1 MRLHRRVA
9 ISTGAA
15 AGIGEA
21 TARLFAKEMARL
33 VLVDIDEE
41 QLNHLASDLEKA
53 GNIVLEVAGDVS
65 DSSL

>member
-9 ISTGAA
+9 IITGAA